1 MYVGIISYILVFRK
15 RKPNISFDKNF
26 VIYFFEGN
34 YIAKHLENVSNVD
47 KPNPYL
53 RWTDRWEPL
62 PENYIPNYDYHGQ
75 NRSVPQ
81 NLLVYNKVPRV
92 CIL

>member
-1 MYVGIISYILVFRK
+1 MYAIA
-15 RKPNISFDKNF
+15 SFYMPA
-26 VIYFFEGN
+26 VIEFEKQDVIN
-34 YIAKHLENVSNVD
+34 ED

-62 PENYIPNYDYHGQ
+62 PDDFVPNYEYHGQ

-81 NLLVYNKVPRV
+81 SILVYNKVPRV
-92 CIL
+92 SNNW